1 MDNSS
6 ETLSREELLDLY
18 KHYRNSI
25 KGEIDLFHKFFNF
38 YVGLLSAILAVTI
51 TGFLN
56 IDDGEMLNL
65 ALLAGPILILV
76 LSCIGYSNAKTFY
89 RRFVEAWVTT
99 INIESMLDLG
109 QTDRVQPGIRQP
121 AYKSNKG
128 GFIPEVTWKR
138 LKKVFDEAE
147 KKSWSAEDL
156 TQALVEKGSTLSQA
170 KWTYVVFS
178 VAAVVF
184 GVAIVRTVGF

>member
-25 KGEIDLFHKFFNF
+25 KDEIDFFHKFFNF

-51 TGFLN
+51 TGFLK
-56 IDDGEMLNL
+56 IDDGEMLKL

-89 RRFVEAWVTT
+89 RRFAEAWVTT

-121 AYKSNKG
+121 AYKSDKG
-128 GFIPEVTWKR
+128 GFIPEITFQP
-138 LKKVFDEAE
+138 LKELFDEAE
-147 KKSWSAEDL
+147 KKPCSAEKL
-156 TQALVEKGSTLSQA
+156 TKAIVKKGTTLSQA

-178 VAAVVF
+178 IAAVVF
-184 GVAIVRTVGF
+184 GVAIVVY